1 MLTPG
6 HQIFDPEEQL
16 YLSRLHD
23 GRYVLHYT
31 DRSYYV
37 FGDFDSDGMAYLLF
51 METPHRQRIV
61 FGHEGGR
68 LVRIASSSGHHLLL
82 HRTQTPA
89 GERLS
94 RIELV
99 QGGTRGNLVEYR
111 YDDNGQLT
119 GVVNR
124 AGTQVRQFAYENGLM
139 TAHSNAAGSPAATA
153 GRNSTARRA

>member
-68 LVRIASSSGHHLLL
+68 LVRIA
-82 HRTQTPA
+82 PA
-89 GERLS
+89 
-94 RIELV
+94 
-99 QGGTRGNLVEYR
+99 
-111 YDDNGQLT
+111 
-119 GVVNR
+119 
-124 AGTQVRQFAYENGLM
+124 AGITCYC
-139 TAHSNAAGSPAATA
+139 TAHRPRQGSGCRELNWCRAAPVAIWW
-153 GRNSTARRA
+153 STGMTITSTDRRG

>member
-89 GERLS
+89 GSGCR
-94 RIELV
+94 ELNWCRAAPV
-99 QGGTRGNLVEYR
+99 AIWWS
-111 YDDNGQLT
+111 T
-119 GVVNR
+119 GMTITVN
-124 AGTQVRQFAYENGLM
+124 
-139 TAHSNAAGSPAATA
+139 
-153 GRNSTARRA
+153 